1 MVLIQASDPKSNTT
15 FNWSMVS
22 GGRKRE
28 VARRGAAP
36 GLATSG
42 ARPASRVLAWHSSF
56 AHPSSRALEAVRA
69 HAMNQQLELC
79 LPGAAGRELA
89 EALQWETSFYYELCT
104 SVAMF
109 LSPAFLRDYVAHGSV
124 YMIAKNLPID
134 GADAASA
141 MLLPTGELLL
151 LVDRETYEQLGLVGA
166 KYGSASPLRTTSA
179 ATARFRQRYL
189 ITLDLKSLALGD
201 SAAKGEDTAPSFRE
215 RVAEILST
223 RLQPLEMFLCA
234 YNERGTTRT
243 IIFGDDDAIE
253 RKRCELNASLAS
265 LEDVFLPRFDAFF
278 AQFSQAATQAEDDD
292 ESGDHFRMDE
302 LRSGL
307 VDAQD
312 WFGLVACRL
321 TPILQRQ
328 LPDEYVSRF
337 SGVSDAFE
345 YEESGRVT
353 SVRWRGLIATEF
365 CEALL
370 ERARQQV
377 KAKVLPWAAIMV
389 WGFPDALVSWK
400 QQTRAARKNAGKNKY
415 KKAVSA
421 AAAEAAAWVS
431 REHGFLENG
440 SNNYTILLLPNDE
453 YYLLQT
459 LGPHDATV

>member
-1 MVLIQASDPKSNTT
+1 
-15 FNWSMVS
+15 MVS

-28 VARRGAAP
+28 AARRGAAP

-42 ARPASRVLAWHSSF
+42 PRPASRVLAWHSSF
-56 AHPSSRALEAVRA
+56 AHAASRALEVVRA
-69 HAMNQQLELC
+69 HAMGQQLELC

-89 EALQWETSFYYELCT
+89 EALQWETSFYYELRT

-109 LSPAFLRDYVAHGSV
+109 LSPAFLRDYVARGSV
-124 YMIAKNLPID
+124 YMIAKNLPVD

-151 LVDRETYEQLGLVGA
+151 LVDRETYEQLGLVGVR
-166 KYGSASPLRTTSA
+166 YGGASPLRATSA
-179 ATARFRQRYL
+179 AAARFGQRYL
-189 ITLDLKSLALGD
+189 VTLDLKTLALAD
-201 SAAKGEDTAPSFRE
+201 AAAKDEGSAPSFRE

-234 YNERGTTRT
+234 YNERGATRT
-243 IIFGDDDAIE
+243 VIFGDDDAIE

-265 LEDVFLPRFDAFF
+265 LQDVFLPRFDAFF
-278 AQFSQAATQAEDDD
+278 AQFSHAATQTEDGDD
-292 ESGDHFRMDE
+292 SGDHFRMDE
-302 LRSGL
+302 LRAGL
-307 VDAQD
+307 ADAQD
-312 WFGLVACRL
+312 WLGLVACRL

-337 SGVSDAFE
+337 SGESDAFE

-377 KAKVLPWAAIMV
+377 KAKAVPWAAVMV

-400 QQTRAARKNAGKNKY
+400 QQTRAARKSVGKSKH
-415 KKAVSA
+415 KKAA
-421 AAAEAAAWVS
+421 TAAEAAAWVS

-459 LGPHDATV
+459 LGPHDATA